1 MNEVQRVAADARYV
15 NKRPRERVA
24 KHVLDIKEPVLG
36 QEEADGADVV
46 EERNELQQRPSDM
59 QSQQMKCG
67 EKKQSEPLSRWR

>member
-1 MNEVQRVAADARYV
+1 MNEGQGAAAAARYV
-15 NKRPRERVA
+15 DERPRERVA

-46 EERNELQQRPSDM
+46 EERNELQQRPSDA

-67 EKKQSEPLSRWR
+67 ENLES